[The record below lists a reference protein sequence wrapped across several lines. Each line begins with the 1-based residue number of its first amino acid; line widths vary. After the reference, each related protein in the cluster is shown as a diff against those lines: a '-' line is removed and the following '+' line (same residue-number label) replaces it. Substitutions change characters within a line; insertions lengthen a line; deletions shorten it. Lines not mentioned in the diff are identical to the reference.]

1 MIHEVDDVLRAL
13 IRAEVLE
20 GRQIA
25 VVFDAP
31 TREWAAKVNA
41 PMVNLYLYDIREDMR
56 RRERGLHNE
65 YDERGAIVAR
75 RRPPRFF
82 KLSYLITAWTKRPE
96 DEHRL
101 LSSLLACL
109 LRYEALPP
117 ERLAGSLAEVG
128 AAVPMSIALP
138 PPEDRSFA
146 DVWSAL
152 GGELKP
158 SLDLVISVPVT
169 ASPVYEAG
177 PPVGDEGLRAE
188 FGDVPVRRPGRVRA
202 WARRRRSRAG
212 RVCRCT
218 GRVPADRP
226 GSLPPHPRAGR
237 VDGRCPCGSRSGG
250 GGRWRRP
257 ARPRR
262 LRDGTH
268 ERAGCL
274 RERGAHDVAGCRR
287 PGPLPPARPGGGR
300 GAAHPACG
308 GAEAE
313 HRSGPGRR
321 LPGAV
326 SDG

>member
-1 MIHEVDDVLRAL
+1 MIHEVDDVLRAM

-188 FGDVPVRRPGRVRA
+188 FGDVPAPVLGEGAGVAATEAQP
-202 WARRRRSRAG
+202 SRAG
-212 RVCRCT
+212 SAGVRVASWPT
-218 GRVPADRP
+218 GP
-226 GSLPPHPRAGR
+226 GARA
-237 VDGRCPCGSRSGG
+237 PGG
-250 GGRWRRP
+250 
-257 ARPRR
+257 
-262 LRDGTH
+262 
-268 ERAGCL
+268 
-274 RERGAHDVAGCRR
+274 ERGR
-287 PGPLPPARPGGGR
+287 
-300 GAAHPACG
+300 
-308 GAEAE
+308 
-313 HRSGPGRR
+313 
-321 LPGAV
+321 AV
-326 SDG
+326 SLRITERRGRPVEETGAPTPPSGRDA

>member
-75 RRPPRFF
+75 RRPPRYF

-117 ERLAGSLAEVG
+117 DRLAGTLAEVG

-188 FGDVPVRRPGRVRA
+188 FGDVPALGPGQGTGATEAQPGR
-202 WARRRRSRAG
+202 G
-212 RVCRCT
+212 
-218 GRVPADRP
+218 G
-226 GSLPPHPRAGR
+226 LP
-237 VDGRCPCGSRSGG
+237 VYGSRSG
-250 GGRWRRP
+250 RP
-257 ARPRR
+257 DRP
-262 LRDGTH
+262 
-268 ERAGCL
+268 
-274 RERGAHDVAGCRR
+274 V
-287 PGPLPPARPGGGR
+287 PQP
-300 GAAHPACG
+300 
-308 GAEAE
+308 
-313 HRSGPGRR
+313 SGPGGERVR
-321 LPGAV
+321 AV
-326 SDG
+326 SLRITETRGGPSSEGRGGLSQGRGGPSEGQDA

>member
-169 ASPVYEAG
+169 ASPVYAAG

-188 FGDVPVRRPGRVRA
+188 FGDVPAPVLGEGAGADGTEAQPGRPGLPVYGSRPGRP
-202 WARRRRSRAG
+202 AREPSSA
-212 RVCRCT
+212 
-218 GRVPADRP
+218 
-226 GSLPPHPRAGR
+226 S
-237 VDGRCPCGSRSGG
+237 SGG
-250 GGRWRRP
+250 AHGR
-257 ARPRR
+257 AVS
-262 LRDGTH
+262 LRIT
-268 ERAGCL
+268 ER
-274 RERGAHDVAGCRR
+274 RGARSERRGTPPEQGDV
-287 PGPLPPARPGGGR
+287 
-300 GAAHPACG
+300 
-308 GAEAE
+308 
-313 HRSGPGRR
+313 
-321 LPGAV
+321 
-326 SDG
+326 

>member
-20 GRQIA
+20 GGQIA

-65 YDERGAIVAR
+65 YDERGTIIAR

-101 LSSLLACL
+101 LSSLLGFL

-117 ERLAGSLAEVG
+117 ERLTGTLAEIGV
-128 AAVPMSIALP
+128 AVPMSIALP

-169 ASPVYEAG
+169 ASPSYVVG
-177 PPVGDEGLRAE
+177 PPVGDEGLQAR
-188 FGDVPVRRPGRVRA
+188 FGDVPEEAEPLSEPMPGRGGLPVYGGRPGRPGRLGGPGNPGSPGGDVPRTSDA
-202 WARRRRSRAG
+202 ERRRGLSLRITESRKAAA
-212 RVCRCT
+212 
-218 GRVPADRP
+218 ADGMR
-226 GSLPPHPRAGR
+226 
-237 VDGRCPCGSRSGG
+237 
-250 GGRWRRP
+250 
-257 ARPRR
+257 
-262 LRDGTH
+262 
-268 ERAGCL
+268 
-274 RERGAHDVAGCRR
+274 
-287 PGPLPPARPGGGR
+287 R
-300 GAAHPACG
+300 GAADPA
-308 GAEAE
+308 EDSTE
-313 HRSGPGRR
+313 
-321 LPGAV
+321 
-326 SDG
+326 DGTE

>member
-20 GRQIA
+20 GGQIA

-65 YDERGAIVAR
+65 YDERGTIIAR

-101 LSSLLACL
+101 LSSLLGCL
-109 LRYEALPP
+109 LCYEALPP
-117 ERLAGSLAEVG
+117 ERLTGTLAEIG

-169 ASPVYEAG
+169 ASPSYVAG
-177 PPVGDEGLRAE
+177 PPVGDEGLQAR
-188 FGDVPVRRPGRVRA
+188 FGDVPEEAEPLSEPMPGRGGLPVYGGRPGRP
-202 WARRRRSRAG
+202 G
-212 RVCRCT
+212 
-218 GRVPADRP
+218 RP
-226 GSLPPHPRAGR
+226 GSP
-237 VDGRCPCGSRSGG
+237 GSPGG
-250 GGRWRRP
+250 
-257 ARPRR
+257 
-262 LRDGTH
+262 
-268 ERAGCL
+268 
-274 RERGAHDVAGCRR
+274 
-287 PGPLPPARPGGGR
+287 PGGGVPRTPDTERRR
-300 GAAHPACG
+300 GLSLRITENRKAAAADATRGSGADHAADATRG
-308 GAEAE
+308 SGADYTEDGAE
-313 HRSGPGRR
+313 
-321 LPGAV
+321 
-326 SDG
+326 

>member
-1 MIHEVDDVLRAL
+1 MIHEVDDVLRGL

-20 GRQIA
+20 GGPIA

-31 TREWAAKVNA
+31 TREWAAKVNS
-41 PMVNLYLYDIREDMR
+41 PMVNLYLYDIREDMG

-65 YDERGAIVAR
+65 YDERGAIIAR
-75 RRPPRFF
+75 RRPPRYF

-117 ERLAGSLAEVG
+117 ERLAGSLAEIG

-169 ASPVYEAG
+169 SSPIYEAG
-177 PPVGDEGLRAE
+177 PPVGGEGLRAR
-188 FGDVPVRRPGRVRA
+188 FGDVPSQGESGVTESQPGRRGLPVYGSRPGRPPRDPA
-202 WARRRRSRAG
+202 PPRS
-212 RVCRCT
+212 
-218 GRVPADRP
+218 
-226 GSLPPHPRAGR
+226 S
-237 VDGRCPCGSRSGG
+237 
-250 GGRWRRP
+250 
-257 ARPRR
+257 
-262 LRDGTH
+262 
-268 ERAGCL
+268 
-274 RERGAHDVAGCRR
+274 
-287 PGPLPPARPGGGR
+287 
-300 GAAHPACG
+300 
-308 GAEAE
+308 
-313 HRSGPGRR
+313 
-321 LPGAV
+321 GAV
-326 SDG
+326 RITETRGTTPDDV

>member
-1 MIHEVDDVLRAL
+1 MIHEVDDVLRSL

-20 GRQIA
+20 GRQLA

-75 RRPPRFF
+75 RRPPRYF

-117 ERLAGSLAEVG
+117 ERLAGTLAEVG

-177 PPVGDEGLRAE
+177 PPVGDEGLRAQ
-188 FGDVPVRRPGRVRA
+188 FGDMPAPVPGERAGAGATEAQPGRPGLPVYGSRPGR
-202 WARRRRSRAG
+202 
-212 RVCRCT
+212 
-218 GRVPADRP
+218 
-226 GSLPPHPRAGR
+226 
-237 VDGRCPCGSRSGG
+237 
-250 GGRWRRP
+250 P
-257 ARPRR
+257 AREPSSETRGGVR
-262 LRDGTH
+262 GRAVSLRIT
-268 ERAGCL
+268 ER
-274 RERGAHDVAGCRR
+274 RGAPPESRESRGTPPPEGGDV
-287 PGPLPPARPGGGR
+287 
-300 GAAHPACG
+300 
-308 GAEAE
+308 
-313 HRSGPGRR
+313 
-321 LPGAV
+321 
-326 SDG
+326 

>member
-1 MIHEVDDVLRAL
+1 MIHEVDDVLRGM

-188 FGDVPVRRPGRVRA
+188 FGDVPAPAPGEGVGAGATEAQPGRPGLPVYGSRPGRP
-202 WARRRRSRAG
+202 AREPSS
-212 RVCRCT
+212 
-218 GRVPADRP
+218 VP
-226 GSLPPHPRAGR
+226 
-237 VDGRCPCGSRSGG
+237 SGG
-250 GGRWRRP
+250 ARGR
-257 ARPRR
+257 
-262 LRDGTH
+262 
-268 ERAGCL
+268 
-274 RERGAHDVAGCRR
+274 
-287 PGPLPPARPGGGR
+287 
-300 GAAHPACG
+300 
-308 GAEAE
+308 
-313 HRSGPGRR
+313 
-321 LPGAV
+321 AV
-326 SDG
+326 SLRITERRGRPVEETGAPTPSSGRDA

>member
-1 MIHEVDDVLRAL
+1 VIHEVDDVLRAL

-20 GRQIA
+20 GGQIA

-65 YDERGAIVAR
+65 YDERGTIVAR

-117 ERLAGSLAEVG
+117 ERLTGSLADIG
-128 AAVPMSIALP
+128 ASVPMSIALP

-169 ASPVYEAG
+169 ASPSYPAG
-177 PPVGDEGLRAE
+177 PPVEDEGLRTR
-188 FGDVPVRRPGRVRA
+188 FGDAPGAGERETRSVPGRKGLTVYGG
-202 WARRRRSRAG
+202 RAG
-212 RVCRCT
+212 RRGGEPAASPDPGT
-218 GRVPADRP
+218 GRRGGAPRGASRGVTETRGGAGAEGAGGP
-226 GSLPPHPRAGR
+226 GSAEGAGSAGSAEGPGSAGR
-237 VDGRCPCGSRSGG
+237 TE
-250 GGRWRRP
+250 
-257 ARPRR
+257 
-262 LRDGTH
+262 DGT
-268 ERAGCL
+268 G
-274 RERGAHDVAGCRR
+274 
-287 PGPLPPARPGGGR
+287 
-300 GAAHPACG
+300 
-308 GAEAE
+308 
-313 HRSGPGRR
+313 
-321 LPGAV
+321 
-326 SDG
+326 

>member
-20 GRQIA
+20 GGQIA

-56 RRERGLHNE
+56 RRERGLHND
-65 YDERGAIVAR
+65 YDERGTIIAR

-101 LSSLLACL
+101 LSSLLGCL

-117 ERLAGSLAEVG
+117 ERLAGTLAEIG
-128 AAVPMSIALP
+128 APVPMSIALP

-158 SLDLVISVPVT
+158 SLDLVVSVPVT
-169 ASPVYEAG
+169 ASPSYVVG
-177 PPVGDEGLRAE
+177 PPVGDEGLRTR
-188 FGDVPVRRPGRVRA
+188 FGDVPEPTEPVSEPMPGRGGLPVYGGRPG
-202 WARRRRSRAG
+202 
-212 RVCRCT
+212 
-218 GRVPADRP
+218 
-226 GSLPPHPRAGR
+226 
-237 VDGRCPCGSRSGG
+237 
-250 GGRWRRP
+250 
-257 ARPRR
+257 
-262 LRDGTH
+262 
-268 ERAGCL
+268 
-274 RERGAHDVAGCRR
+274 
-287 PGPLPPARPGGGR
+287 RPGGGTASRIPDAERRRGLSLRIVETR
-300 GAAHPACG
+300 GAGGDPRESGTGTGPREPATG
-308 GAEAE
+308 TGSRESSTGTGSRDSGTKSHKAVTEDSAE
-313 HRSGPGRR
+313 
-321 LPGAV
+321 
-326 SDG
+326 

>member
-1 MIHEVDDVLRAL
+1 MIHEVDDVLRTL

-177 PPVGDEGLRAE
+177 PPVGDEGLRAQ
-188 FGDVPVRRPGRVRA
+188 FGDVPAPVSGEGAAAGATEAQPGRPGLPVYGSRPGRPPRESSSASASASASAGGARGRA
-202 WARRRRSRAG
+202 VSLRVTERRG
-212 RVCRCT
+212 T
-218 GRVPADRP
+218 PPEEPAM
-226 GSLPPHPRAGR
+226 
-237 VDGRCPCGSRSGG
+237 
-250 GGRWRRP
+250 
-257 ARPRR
+257 
-262 LRDGTH
+262 
-268 ERAGCL
+268 
-274 RERGAHDVAGCRR
+274 
-287 PGPLPPARPGGGR
+287 PLPPEGRATPPEGGD
-300 GAAHPACG
+300 
-308 GAEAE
+308 
-313 HRSGPGRR
+313 
-321 LPGAV
+321 V
-326 SDG
+326 

>member
-20 GRQIA
+20 GGQIA

-56 RRERGLHNE
+56 RRERGLHND
-65 YDERGAIVAR
+65 YDERGTIVAR

-101 LSSLLACL
+101 LSSLLGCL

-117 ERLAGSLAEVG
+117 ERLAGTLAEIG
-128 AAVPMSIALP
+128 APVPMSIALP

-169 ASPVYEAG
+169 ASPSYVVG
-177 PPVGDEGLRAE
+177 PPVGDEGLQAR
-188 FGDVPVRRPGRVRA
+188 FGDVPEGTEPVSEPMPGRGGLPVYGGRPGR
-202 WARRRRSRAG
+202 
-212 RVCRCT
+212 
-218 GRVPADRP
+218 P
-226 GSLPPHPRAGR
+226 G
-237 VDGRCPCGSRSGG
+237 
-250 GGRWRRP
+250 
-257 ARPRR
+257 
-262 LRDGTH
+262 
-268 ERAGCL
+268 
-274 RERGAHDVAGCRR
+274 
-287 PGPLPPARPGGGR
+287 RPGGDAASRAPDAERRRGLSLRITETRKGR
-300 GAAHPACG
+300 DTRAETRKGRTED
-308 GAEAE
+308 GAE
-313 HRSGPGRR
+313 
-321 LPGAV
+321 
-326 SDG
+326 

>member
-1 MIHEVDDVLRAL
+1 MIHEVDDVLRTL

-20 GRQIA
+20 GGQIA

-31 TREWAAKVNA
+31 TREWAAKVNS

-117 ERLAGSLAEVG
+117 ERLSGSLAEIG
-128 AAVPMSIALP
+128 AAVPLSIALP

-169 ASPVYEAG
+169 SSPVYQAG
-177 PPVGDEGLRAE
+177 PPVSDEGLRAR
-188 FGDVPVRRPGRVRA
+188 FGDVRERVEGAGQPVYGSRPGRPPRE
-202 WARRRRSRAG
+202 AG
-212 RVCRCT
+212 
-218 GRVPADRP
+218 
-226 GSLPPHPRAGR
+226 SPRK
-237 VDGRCPCGSRSGG
+237 S
-250 GGRWRRP
+250 
-257 ARPRR
+257 
-262 LRDGTH
+262 
-268 ERAGCL
+268 
-274 RERGAHDVAGCRR
+274 
-287 PGPLPPARPGGGR
+287 
-300 GAAHPACG
+300 
-308 GAEAE
+308 
-313 HRSGPGRR
+313 
-321 LPGAV
+321 PGAV
-326 SDG
+326 RITETRGTTPEEA